1 MAVGRSAGAHTIA
14 AVASPRQARH
24 SVAPGADA
32 PTLRLVVDVA
42 EGPADLQP
50 DAAHARD
57 DVVPDDARAE
67 HGLQERHRRRRA
79 RREDVRMIEADAH
92 AQAA

>member
-42 EGPADLQP
+42 EGPAVLQP
-50 DAAHARD
+50 DAAH
-57 DVVPDDARAE
+57 VPDDARAE
-67 HGLQERHRRRRA
+67 HGLQERHRRRRV